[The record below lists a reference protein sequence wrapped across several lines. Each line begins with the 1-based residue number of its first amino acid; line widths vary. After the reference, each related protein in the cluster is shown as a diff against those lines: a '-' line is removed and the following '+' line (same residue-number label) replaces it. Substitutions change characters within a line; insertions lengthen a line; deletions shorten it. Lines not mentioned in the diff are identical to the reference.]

1 MEQEKKLYPKEI
13 VAVKDNK
20 STFCIT
26 AEFVRSKKEDGES
39 LTIFTPFSR
48 YVMTLINEEKQF
60 VTANFPLKEL
70 AEMKQKSDYANM
82 EHLKYL
88 YDNNTKNE
96 NANKPKAYTV
106 KITAGYLKGKT
117 PAEAL
122 FEDSKKNAEILN
134 NQYAFLQKNLAK
146 YPKNKE
152 QMDAIVEAAKLLKEG
167 KLNANDVSKSK
178 RINMYN
184 APIRPLTSRKKGN
197 TYFVYSINIDWIIG
211 SNSPI
216 EVTIENY
223 YAPVIK
229 KEDGTL
235 NVMVKEKTD
244 SKKIMMAMSTM
255 EWNNVLERMF
265 ETKNS
270 CSALFFPKCFQDAI
284 MVDNAQRQKYVAEK

>member
-39 LTIFTPFSR
+39 LTIFAPFSR

-88 YDNNTKNE
+88 YDNNIKNE

-122 FEDSKKNAEILN
+122 LEDSKKNAEILN

-152 QMDAIVEAAKLLKEG
+152 QMDAIVEAAKLLK
-167 KLNANDVSKSK
+167 KK
-178 RINMYN
+178 RKYIFCLFHQHRLDYWQQ
-184 APIRPLTSRKKGN
+184 
-197 TYFVYSINIDWIIG
+197 F
-211 SNSPI
+211 SN
-216 EVTIENY
+216 
-223 YAPVIK
+223 
-229 KEDGTL
+229 
-235 NVMVKEKTD
+235 
-244 SKKIMMAMSTM
+244 
-255 EWNNVLERMF
+255 
-265 ETKNS
+265 
-270 CSALFFPKCFQDAI
+270 
-284 MVDNAQRQKYVAEK
+284 